1 MQIVSVFQYV
11 SIWDFLEWVYN
22 YICWLIY
29 LSTYDTYHVELL
41 LLFLYNYLFVSFYIF
56 FKQSL
61 LFIFQFG
68 ENVMYFSYQPDQPE
82 SFSG

>member
-1 MQIVSVFQYV
+1 
-11 SIWDFLEWVYN
+11 
-22 YICWLIY
+22 LIY

-41 LLFLYNYLFVSFYIF
+41 LLFLYHYLFVSFYIF

-61 LFIFQFG
+61 LFIFG

-82 SFSG
+82 FFSG